1 MREAALSLA
10 DEAVAIARDW
20 IGTPYCHQ
28 ASLKGVGCDCLGLIR
43 GVYRELYGEETE
55 PVPPYAP
62 DWAEAS
68 GFEHLAEAGRRHL
81 IEIPPGDAGI
91 GDVVLFRWRT
101 HHPAKHAGIIASA
114 TTFIH
119 AYDGTSVVES
129 PMSAWWA
136 RRRAFAFRLPP
147 RG

>member
-1 MREAALSLA
+1 MADAALSIA
-10 DEAVAIARDW
+10 EEAVAIARGW
-20 IGTPYCHQ
+20 IGTPYRHQ

-43 GVYRELYGEETE
+43 GVYRELYGAETE
-55 PVPPYAP
+55 PVPPYAS
-62 DWAEAS
+62 DWAEAC
-68 GFEHLAEAGRRHL
+68 GTERLADAGRRHL
-81 IEIPPGDAGI
+81 VEITVGEAGI
-91 GDVVLFRWRT
+91 GDIVLFRWRP

-129 PMSAWWA
+129 PMSAWWT
-136 RRRAFAFRLPP
+136 RRRASAYRLPP